1 MDKFENYKLQKVKY
15 SFELEQEGQ
24 LFQKARAVIVN
35 DNKLL
40 MLYNSKTNK
49 YFIPGGGVDEGETV
63 LQAVKREALEES
75 GYDVE
80 PIKELWSNFYE
91 VPMEWEN
98 KKFISHRVEY
108 YYLCFLKNLNYKNVN
123 GIEGEYDCEI
133 IQKWIDFDALENY
146 GWKPEQIQAIKNAL

>member
-1 MDKFENYKLQKVKY
+1 M
-15 SFELEQEGQ
+15 
-24 LFQKARAVIVN
+24 
-35 DNKLL
+35 
-40 MLYNSKTNK
+40 
-49 YFIPGGGVDEGETV
+49 
-63 LQAVKREALEES
+63 QAVKREALEES

-80 PIKELWSNFYE
+80 PVKELWSNFYE